1 MKTKNIR
8 GHGVIRISFWNFFGW
23 LSQCVSAGKHSAPPI
38 LCQFILRQLSES
50 IFRSILLFAALT
62 PAFKRHV
69 HICMRKSLIRK
80 DQNVKEPLY
89 LLFNIDIE
97 KTKET
102 SIPLIRKKIKNDLS
116 SRYLEEVDS
125 ESIFS
130 SFFSAMESIFTE
142 QARRWEEYDLQTLND
157 LLKAIMQ
164 ALLHTGTSPQ
174 KMSKGASKKVAK
186 TFYT

>member
-1 MKTKNIR
+1 
-8 GHGVIRISFWNFFGW
+8 
-23 LSQCVSAGKHSAPPI
+23 
-38 LCQFILRQLSES
+38 
-50 IFRSILLFAALT
+50 
-62 PAFKRHV
+62 
-69 HICMRKSLIRK
+69 MRKSLIRK

-142 QARRWEEYDLQTLND
+142 
-157 LLKAIMQ
+157 
-164 ALLHTGTSPQ
+164 
-174 KMSKGASKKVAK
+174 
-186 TFYT
+186 